1 MVLDVSFDIHVL
13 LPGDAAAFSAA
24 LVSIP
29 GRHDVDGYAG
39 KCLAEQGD
47 GRRTILGAFVSGAE
61 GMAGFA
67 HLIWRPAYPP
77 FARLGIPEIQ
87 DLAVLPDFQR
97 RGLGRALVLRCE
109 DEARK
114 RGCQDMG
121 IGVGLHAGYGAAQR
135 LYARLGFMPD
145 GAGVSYDNAALS
157 GGRLYAVDDL
167 LTLKMVKRLEA
178 SP

>member
-1 MVLDVSFDIHVL
+1 MVLDVSFDIRVL
-13 LPGDAAAFSAA
+13 TPGDAAAFAAA

-29 GRHDVDGYAG
+29 GRSDVDGYAD
-39 KCLAEQGD
+39 KCLAEQND
-47 GRRTILGAFVSGAE
+47 GRRTVLGAFASDG
-61 GMAGFA
+61 GDMAGFV

-109 DEARK
+109 DEAQK
-114 RGCQDMG
+114 RGCQEIG
-121 IGVGLHAGYGAAQR
+121 IGVGLHAAYGAAQR
-135 LYARLGFMPD
+135 LYVRLGFMPD